1 MARKN
6 QRLINYHTSGTS
18 MPNAAD
24 VHLGEIVV
32 RHNDERP
39 ELLIELNN
47 GQFATFI
54 ASGAISTALETL
66 EKDVEGQID
75 SLEAQILSANTSNS
89 EFEQYVKETYATSA
103 NTVAAIDTAKKAS
116 SAYTDSVVGAAK
128 VEVYDSATTFA
139 TAAVSAAN
147 KTLSDKIDGVAAK
160 VDKNASAITVVDE
173 YVKGTYATS
182 ADTVAAIEAARE
194 ASSAYTD
201 AVKVEVYNSAT
212 TFATAAVSA
221 ANKTLTDKIDA
232 VDAKADKNASA
243 ITVVDKYV
251 KETYAT
257 SADTV
262 AAIDAAKKASS
273 AYTDSVVGA
282 AKVEV
287 YNSATTFAT
296 AAVSAANKTL
306 TDKIDGVA
314 DDVTT
319 LSGNVHNTIETLE
332 SALTETIN
340 NKVATAYRYQGSCTY
355 AELSGKEKVNGY
367 VWNVTDANGNYPAGT
382 NYAWSETENKWDA
395 LGGSVDL
402 TPYYKTED
410 FEDFSEA
417 LEDRLDT
424 IEAEIA
430 SANTSNSEFEKYVK
444 DTYATSAD
452 TVAAIEA
459 AREASSAYTD
469 AVKVEVYN
477 SATTFATA
485 AVSAANKTLTDK
497 IDAVD
502 AKADKNASAITVL
515 DEYVKETYATSA
527 NTVAA
532 IDAAKKAS
540 SAYTDSVVGA
550 AKVEVYDSAT
560 TFATAAVSAANKTL
574 SDKIDGVAA
583 NVTTLSA
590 STVTIESV
598 ANSAIQSAT
607 TNSGVNVVRKGTTL
621 EFNFEN
627 MIIDCGDF

>member
-1 MARKN
+1 M
-6 QRLINYHTSGTS
+6 
-18 MPNAAD
+18 
-24 VHLGEIVV
+24 
-32 RHNDERP
+32 
-39 ELLIELNN
+39 
-47 GQFATFI
+47 
-54 ASGAISTALETL
+54 
-66 EKDVEGQID
+66 
-75 SLEAQILSANTSNS
+75 
-89 EFEQYVKETYATSA
+89 
-103 NTVAAIDTAKKAS
+103 
-116 SAYTDSVVGAAK
+116 
-128 VEVYDSATTFA
+128 
-139 TAAVSAAN
+139 
-147 KTLSDKIDGVAAK
+147 
-160 VDKNASAITVVDE
+160 VDE
-173 YVKGTYATS
+173 
-182 ADTVAAIEAARE
+182 
-194 ASSAYTD
+194 
-201 AVKVEVYNSAT
+201 
-212 TFATAAVSA
+212 
-221 ANKTLTDKIDA
+221 
-232 VDAKADKNASA
+232 
-243 ITVVDKYV
+243 YV

-273 AYTDSVVGA
+273 AYTDSVVNA
-282 AKVEV
+282 AKEDVLE
-287 YNSATTFAT
+287 SATTFAT

-314 DDVTT
+314 ADVTT

-355 AELSGKEKVNGY
+355 AELSNKEKVNGY

-417 LEDRLDT
+417 LSDRLDT

-430 SANTSNSEFEKYVK
+430 SANTSNSDFEKYVK
-444 DTYATSAD
+444 ETYATSAN

-469 AVKVEVYN
+469 AVKEDVLE

-502 AKADKNASAITVL
+502 AKADKNASAITVV
-515 DEYVKETYATSA
+515 DEYLKGTYATSA
-527 NTVAA
+527 DTVAAINAAKKASSAYTDSVVNAAKEEVLESATTFATAAVSAANKTLTDKIDAVDAKADKNASAITVVDEYLKGTYATSADTVAA

-540 SAYTDSVVGA
+540 SAYTDAVKA
-550 AKVEVYDSAT
+550 AVLESAT

-574 SDKIDGVAA
+574 TDKIDGVAA
-583 NVTTLSA
+583 NVTALSA

>member
-1 MARKN
+1 
-6 QRLINYHTSGTS
+6 

-89 EFEQYVKETYATSA
+89 EFEKYVKE
-103 NTVAAIDTAKKAS
+103 
-116 SAYTDSVVGAAK
+116 
-128 VEVYDSATTFA
+128 
-139 TAAVSAAN
+139 
-147 KTLSDKIDGVAAK
+147 
-160 VDKNASAITVVDE
+160 
-173 YVKGTYATS
+173 TYATS
-182 ADTVAAIEAARE
+182 ADTVAAIEAAKK

-243 ITVVDKYV
+243 ITVVDEYV

-257 SADTV
+257 SANTV
-262 AAIDAAKKASS
+262 AAIEAAREASS
-273 AYTDSVVGA
+273 AYTDAV
-282 AKVEV
+282 KVEV

-314 DDVTT
+314 ADVTT

-332 SALTETIN
+332 SDLTETIN

-355 AELSGKEKVNGY
+355 AELSNKEKVNGY

-430 SANTSNSEFEKYVK
+430 SANTSNSDFEKYVK
-444 DTYATSAD
+444 ETYATSAN

-502 AKADKNASAITVL
+502 AKADKNASAITVVDEYVKETYATSADTVAAIEAAKKASSAYTDAVKVAVYNSATTFATAAVSAANKTL
-515 DEYVKETYATSA
+515 TDKIDAVDAKADKNASAITVVDEYVKETYATSA

-532 IDAAKKAS
+532 IEAAKKAS
-540 SAYTDSVVGA
+540 SAYTDAV
-550 AKVEVYDSAT
+550 KVEVYNSAT

-574 SDKIDGVAA
+574 TDKIDGVAA
-583 NVTTLSA
+583 DVTTLSA
-590 STVTIESV
+590 STVTIETV

>member
-89 EFEQYVKETYATSA
+89 EFEKYVKENYATSA
-103 NTVAAIDTAKKAS
+103 N
-116 SAYTDSVVGAAK
+116 
-128 VEVYDSATTFA
+128 
-139 TAAVSAAN
+139 
-147 KTLSDKIDGVAAK
+147 
-160 VDKNASAITVVDE
+160 
-173 YVKGTYATS
+173 
-182 ADTVAAIEAARE
+182 TVAAIEAARE

-201 AVKVEVYNSAT
+201 AVKEEVYNSAT

-221 ANKTLTDKIDA
+221 ANKTLTDKIDGVA
-232 VDAKADKNASA
+232 AKADKNASA
-243 ITVVDKYV
+243 ITVVDEYV

-262 AAIDAAKKASS
+262 AAIEAAKKASS
-273 AYTDSVVGA
+273 AYTDSVVNA
-282 AKVEV
+282 AKEEV
-287 YNSATTFAT
+287 LESATTFAT

-355 AELSGKEKVNGY
+355 AELSNKEKVNGY

-430 SANTSNSEFEKYVK
+430 SANTSNSDFEKYVK
-444 DTYATSAD
+444 ETYATSANTVAAIEAAREASSAYTDAVKVAVYNSATTFATAAVSAANKTLSDKIDGVAAKADKNASAITVVDEYVKETYATSAD

-459 AREASSAYTD
+459 AKKASSAYTD

-497 IDAVD
+497 IDAVE
-502 AKADKNASAITVL
+502 AKADKNASAITVV

-532 IDAAKKAS
+532 IEAAKKAS
-540 SAYTDSVVGA
+540 SAYTDAVKA
-550 AKVEVYDSAT
+550 AVLESAT

-574 SDKIDGVAA
+574 TDKIDGVAA
-583 NVTTLSA
+583 NVTALSA
-590 STVTIESV
+590 STVTIETV